1 MTSSEVSFELITAL
15 LILGGAVLA
24 LIRAVKGPT
33 TYDRVLAVNV
43 FGTKTVIILALLGY
57 IGNRSGFLD
66 IAVLYALVNFLGT
79 VALLRFV
86 ESRRF
91 FQ

>member
-1 MTSSEVSFELITAL
+1 MTSADVSFELITAL
-15 LILGGAVLA
+15 LILGGALLA

-57 IGNRSGFLD
+57 IGNRSGYLD
-66 IAVLYALVNFLGT
+66 IALLYALVNFLGT

>member
-1 MTSSEVSFELITAL
+1 MTSTDVSFELITAL
-15 LILGGAVLA
+15 LILGGAFLA

>member
-1 MTSSEVSFELITAL
+1 MTSTDVSFELITAL

-57 IGNRSGFLD
+57 IGNRSGYLD

>member
-1 MTSSEVSFELITAL
+1 MFS
-15 LILGGAVLA
+15 
-24 LIRAVKGPT
+24 
-33 TYDRVLAVNV
+33 
-43 FGTKTVIILALLGY
+43 KTVILLALLGY

-66 IAVLYALVNFLGT
+66 IAVLYALINFLGT

>member
-1 MTSSEVSFELITAL
+1 MTSTDVSFELITAL

-24 LIRAVKGPT
+24 LIRAVTGPT

>member
-1 MTSSEVSFELITAL
+1 MNSVELITAL
-15 LILGGAVLA
+15 LILGGAFLA

-33 TYDRVLAVNV
+33 VYDRVLAVNV
-43 FGTKTVIILALLGY
+43 FGTKTVILLALLGY

>member
-1 MTSSEVSFELITAL
+1 MTSTDVSFELITAL

>member
-1 MTSSEVSFELITAL
+1 MISVELITAL
-15 LILGGAVLA
+15 LILGGAFLA
-24 LIRAVKGPT
+24 LVRAVKGPT
-33 TYDRVLAVNV
+33 TYDRVVAVNV
-43 FGTKTVIILALLGY
+43 FGAKTVILLALLGY

-66 IAVLYALVNFLGT
+66 IAVLYALINFLGT

>member
-1 MTSSEVSFELITAL
+1 MTSTDVSFELITAL

-43 FGTKTVIILALLGY
+43 FGTKTVILLALLGY